1 MQGDM
6 RYHGYHHGTS
16 GVGMIAVEDAEGNTL
31 GVVHHVVVDSPT
43 GLSWGFVGSGPADT
57 ARSVLL
63 AALDED
69 ARCQTCHGTGY
80 LTADNADTIRRSAA
94 STARTACTDCDRG
107 YRHVPYRLFTTDHVA
122 HWGEQWCMTRQQV
135 LDWLAAHHHG

>member
-43 GLSWGFVGSGPADT
+43 GLS
-57 ARSVLL
+57 
-63 AALDED
+63 
-69 ARCQTCHGTGY
+69 
-80 LTADNADTIRRSAA
+80 
-94 STARTACTDCDRG
+94 
-107 YRHVPYRLFTTDHVA
+107 
-122 HWGEQWCMTRQQV
+122 
-135 LDWLAAHHHG
+135 